1 MTSVNFGFTL
11 NVTILIIYI
20 TGIIKTVMNPG
31 IVLHRILQQNVSF
44 QLCQVT
50 KTSWLIVLA
59 LIVTSHGGKI

>member
-31 IVLHRILQQNVSF
+31 IELHRILQQVSF

-50 KTSWLIVLA
+50 KTSWLIALA
-59 LIVTSHGGKI
+59 LIVISHGGKI